1 MNCLIVAAGQ
11 GTRLREKGESKP
23 LIKVK
28 GVPLIERV
36 INNARRAGVAAF
48 HVVSG
53 YRGAPLRAAL
63 DAFAAREQISITH
76 VINED
81 WERANGV
88 SVYKAKEYLSGPF
101 LLTMCDHL
109 VDPHIIRDVLA
120 TPHEPGTVTLC
131 VDHNIDNPLNDP
143 EDVTRVRCS
152 GGRIELVGKVIR
164 DHNAI
169 DTGVFLCTPVI
180 FDALEESFQR
190 GDESISGAMNVLAEW
205 GKARSFDI
213 KDRIWVDVDDPAAFR
228 KGEQL
233 IDQGLL

>member
-23 LIKVK
+23 LIPVK

-36 INNARRAGVAAF
+36 INNARRGGVQSF

-53 YRGAPLRAAL
+53 YRGERLRAEL
-63 DAFAAREQISITH
+63 DAFAAREGVSITH
-76 VINED
+76 IVNED
-81 WERANGV
+81 WERPNGV
-88 SVYKAKEYLSGPF
+88 SVYKAKEYLNGPF

-109 VDPHIIRDVLA
+109 VQPDIIRDVLA
-120 TPHEPGTVTLC
+120 APREPDAVTLC
-131 VDHNIDNPLNDP
+131 VDHNLDSPLNDP
-143 EDVTRVRCS
+143 EDVTRVRCAN
-152 GGRIELVGKVIR
+152 GRIQLVGKVIR
-164 DHNAI
+164 DYNAI
-169 DTGVFLCTPVI
+169 DTGVFLCTPVM
-180 FDALEESFQR
+180 FDALEESFAR

-213 KDRIWVDVDDPAAFR
+213 KDRLWVDIDDPAAFR